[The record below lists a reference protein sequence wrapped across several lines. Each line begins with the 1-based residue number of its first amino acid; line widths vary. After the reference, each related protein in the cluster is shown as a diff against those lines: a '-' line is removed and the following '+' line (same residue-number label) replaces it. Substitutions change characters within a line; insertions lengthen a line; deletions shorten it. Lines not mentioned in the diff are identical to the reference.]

1 MVRLEELSAL
11 QSAIPVL
18 DAAGR
23 SLIPENVGTV
33 PEEGPGLVSLTLK
46 LAPHTFSQCGCLLK
60 QARSV
65 VGEFK
70 ARYFVLVAGQLQ
82 YFSDTLSLHSPKGSI
97 RCSEVSVFEY
107 GHDKSSQG
115 ELTIRLVAGTEDW
128 YLRFPKETSW
138 NEAGTW
144 LRKLQYACTQ
154 VRANNVSLSF
164 TELIE
169 SLGAEDRVPAIR
181 FPQIAS
187 RRLSG
192 LYSPIKSARNLLS
205 TANDEL
211 SESDNHNRG
220 RTSTLLSLFSLAN
233 SSTGENESVDNVGQ
247 EEGVVMEHSEDV
259 DVEDRAVERASL
271 RSAEVNSSMT
281 SPAGVRVGDD
291 GSSIGGRRLSLKSM
305 KKWAAHM
312 RPVDKPLTE
321 TGDRD
326 REPET
331 EEAEATVEST
341 TEERK
346 PMSTRRSS
354 LQTIAEWTHTLLPLS
369 PPQKGKTE
377 ANSKVDPVE
386 LPVSVFSTY
395 AELGLGDL
403 SDSTAEF
410 AGSMPAVRRM
420 LRVWLIRH
428 RTAKLPHV
436 LLLTNICT
444 TELCSS
450 QQVIAHIQRGL
461 HDWATTAPE
470 QRKALLARSKADV
483 VFCSAP
489 LEARHGKVFPDQCIL
504 SNVHSDDVLC
514 VTLIKSNSYTQVC
527 SAKL

>member
-1 MVRLEELSAL
+1 
-11 QSAIPVL
+11 
-18 DAAGR
+18 
-23 SLIPENVGTV
+23 
-33 PEEGPGLVSLTLK
+33 
-46 LAPHTFSQCGCLLK
+46 
-60 QARSV
+60 
-65 VGEFK
+65 
-70 ARYFVLVAGQLQ
+70 
-82 YFSDTLSLHSPKGSI
+82 
-97 RCSEVSVFEY
+97 
-107 GHDKSSQG
+107 
-115 ELTIRLVAGTEDW
+115 
-128 YLRFPKETSW
+128 
-138 NEAGTW
+138 
-144 LRKLQYACTQ
+144 
-154 VRANNVSLSF
+154 
-164 TELIE
+164 
-169 SLGAEDRVPAIR
+169 
-181 FPQIAS
+181 
-187 RRLSG
+187 
-192 LYSPIKSARNLLS
+192 
-205 TANDEL
+205 
-211 SESDNHNRG
+211 
-220 RTSTLLSLFSLAN
+220 
-233 SSTGENESVDNVGQ
+233 
-247 EEGVVMEHSEDV
+247 
-259 DVEDRAVERASL
+259 
-271 RSAEVNSSMT
+271 
-281 SPAGVRVGDD
+281 
-291 GSSIGGRRLSLKSM
+291 M

-346 PMSTRRSS
+346 PVSTRRSS

-403 SDSTAEF
+403 SDNTAEF

-420 LRVWLIRH
+420 LRAWLIRH

-527 SAKL
+527 SAVL